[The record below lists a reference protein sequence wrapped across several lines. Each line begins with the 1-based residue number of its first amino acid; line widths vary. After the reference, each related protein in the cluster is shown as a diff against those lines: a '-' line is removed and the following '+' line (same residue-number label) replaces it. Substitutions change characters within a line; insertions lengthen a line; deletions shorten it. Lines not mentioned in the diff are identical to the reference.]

1 MSENTVSAVPAYTR
15 TTMLLRFLRGSRR
28 FFASSIAASALVA
41 ALDMVTPQVIRI
53 VVDGCLSSQTES
65 LPGFVRC
72 FLDEAGGREFIIGHL
87 YLAAVVV
94 LVTAALS
101 ALFQY
106 LTEYLNAKG
115 TQRMVKTTRDLLY
128 AHIERLPYAWHMEN
142 QTGDIIQRCT
152 SDVTMVQNFV
162 SEQLVQV
169 VRIGVLIAF
178 SVLVMLSMSLRLSL
192 VVFLSIPLI
201 IGYSYFFYHR
211 IGHLFLECDE
221 NEGVLS
227 TITQENLTGVRV
239 VRAFGREN
247 YERER
252 FQRQNHIYTDAW
264 MNLCKLLSG
273 FWAAGD
279 MVMGLQLLLLVAI
292 GTVLCVRGSLTAGM
306 LIAFISYNRR
316 LIWPVRHLGRM
327 ISEMSKAGVSLDRL
341 LYILNS
347 RTEDVKPRPETG
359 TQEMCAADAGQR
371 AEETR
376 AARAKG
382 MRVADAGQRAEKT
395 RAAGAEGMRA
405 ADAGQHAEKTRAAR
419 LETGTQEMRAADRT
433 SVCPDMSGDIVF
445 RNVSFGYTADEKIL
459 RDISLTIKGGTT
471 LGILGGTGSG
481 KSTLMHLLN
490 RLYELQEGE
499 ITVSGVSVKDIPLFW
514 LRSHI
519 GMVLQEPYLFSRT
532 LEENI
537 SIARES
543 TMEEIRHAAQ
553 VACIDE
559 SIGRFAKGYQTMVG
573 ERGVTLSG
581 GQKQR
586 VAIARMLVQDTP
598 VMVFDDSLS
607 AVDTETD
614 EKIRRALKQYMG
626 RATVIIISH
635 RISTL
640 MNADQIIVLD
650 RGSIVQ
656 RGTHRELLAQPGPYR
671 EIYEIQSPDAE
682 QGEETCAEAGV
693 SAPAAQKEKPADK
706 EHADMAVQS
715 RDAAGSKNRNTTVQ
729 GWDAAGSESRNM
741 AGSGPDTES
750 GRFGQAQ
757 EGGGT
762 HE

>member
-1 MSENTVSAVPAYTR
+1 MSEHAMSAGPAYTR
-15 TTMLLRFLRGSRR
+15 VTMLLRFLRGSRG
-28 FFASSIAASALVA
+28 FFAFSIIASAIAA

-65 LPGFVRC
+65 LPGFVRH
-72 FLDEAGGREFIIGHL
+72 FLEDAGGRAFIIGHL

-94 LVTAALS
+94 LATAALS
-101 ALFQY
+101 AVFQY

-115 TQRMVKTTRDLLY
+115 TQRMAKTTRDLLF

-162 SEQLVQV
+162 AEQLVQV
-169 VRIGVLIAF
+169 VRIGVLILF
-178 SVLVMLSMSLRLSL
+178 SLLVMLSMSLKLSL
-192 VVFLSIPLI
+192 VVLLSVPLI

-264 MNLCKLLSG
+264 MNLCRLLSG

-279 MVMGLQLLLLVAI
+279 LVMGFQLLLLVVL
-292 GTVLCVRGSLTAGM
+292 GTVLCVQGNLTAGM

-347 RTEDVKPRPETG
+347 ETENVDPVRESGPAQKNG
-359 TQEMCAADAGQR
+359 LTQESDAAQDNGRAQNCGPAQPPTSEIIQGRRSGQKPQNEAASLEAGRKNESQDKQ
-371 AEETR
+371 A
-376 AARAKG
+376 
-382 MRVADAGQRAEKT
+382 MR
-395 RAAGAEGMRA
+395 
-405 ADAGQHAEKTRAAR
+405 
-419 LETGTQEMRAADRT
+419 
-433 SVCPDMSGDIVF
+433 CPDMRGDIVF
-445 RNVSFGYTADEKIL
+445 RNVSFGYTEEEKVL
-459 RDISLTIKGGTT
+459 RNISLTIKGGTT

-481 KSTLMHLLN
+481 KSTMMHLLN

-499 ITVSGVSVKDIPLFW
+499 ITINNVPVGEIPLSW
-514 LRSHI
+514 LRSRI

-537 SIARES
+537 SITRES
-543 TMEEIRHAAQ
+543 SMEEIRRAAQ

-559 SIGRFAKGYQTMVG
+559 SIERFAKGYQTMVG

-586 VAIARMLVQDTP
+586 VAIARMIVQDTP
-598 VMVFDDSLS
+598 IMVFDDSLS

-614 EKIRRALKQYMG
+614 EKIRRALRQYMG

-650 RGSIVQ
+650 RGRIVQ

-671 EIYEIQSPDAE
+671 EIYEIQSPDAADE
-682 QGEETCAEAGV
+682 GCANEDGSPAVSEISGRIPDSWTGAGPVVPSDGTTVHGEGA
-693 SAPAAQKEKPADK
+693 K
-706 EHADMAVQS
+706 EH
-715 RDAAGSKNRNTTVQ
+715 
-729 GWDAAGSESRNM
+729 E
-741 AGSGPDTES
+741 
-750 GRFGQAQ
+750 
-757 EGGGT
+757 
-762 HE
+762 